1 MNTEELR
8 DLIPA
13 YSVGALDPDER
24 AEMETAL
31 SQNPELAEELA
42 AYQVISERLL
52 YSVPQVAPPRGL
64 VGDVLAKS
72 SRKPDNLGNRRMVDM
87 PRRRID
93 WRWLMAAVLVL
104 VLLAGSNL
112 YWLTRIND
120 LEDENKTL
128 TAQLNTPKQPLNQ
141 LGSGPASQVQLTR
154 DEDET
159 NASLAWVSTNDDQDW
174 VAWVVAR
181 ALPVA
186 TYQVWIERD
195 GEAPLLIGEL
205 DITELDENGSLVF
218 EIDEPIQSYDRFY
231 ITLKD
236 DGPSPE
242 NAILS
247 TDL

>member
-31 SQNPELAEELA
+31 LHNPELAKELA
-42 AYQVISERLL
+42 TYQEISERLL

-64 VGDVLAKS
+64 AGAVLAKS
-72 SRKPDNLGNRRMVDM
+72 SRKPGNPANQRVDGMLRPRM
-87 PRRRID
+87 D

-112 YWLTRIND
+112 YWLTRVND
-120 LEDENKTL
+120 LEEENDTL
-128 TAQLNTPKQPLNQ
+128 TAQLNTPKQPSSQ
-141 LGSGPASQVQLTR
+141 LGTGPASQVQLSR
-154 DEDET
+154 DEEDLS
-159 NASLAWVSTNDDQDW
+159 ASLAWVATNDEQDW

-181 ALPVA
+181 SLPVA

-195 GEAPLLIGEL
+195 GEEPLLIGEI
-205 DITELDENGSLVF
+205 DITEVDENGSLVF
-218 EIDEPIQSYDRFY
+218 EIDEPVQSYDRFY

-236 DGPSPE
+236 DDPSPE